1 MKIIIIT
8 LSLLLASV
16 PAVGADTAADVPLS
30 EVRHF
35 DEVRH
40 FLCMSRSFVVAADE
54 RVSDGPI
61 GDALRTGESYSE
73 LSEMRRA
80 LRDRAC
86 ATARPEGATDLVY
99 PCDPLA
105 GRVAERYSRDW
116 SRSEC
121 CRDAMID
128 LSLFPVMLLYAQ
140 NLDFLARSDKLNHT
154 ESMASMESANDYSR
168 AHDYAQKAVTRACP
182 AEDSLANVPGV
193 SDLCKG
199 LRLQRAATDTLAAID
214 PDGFPE
220 YSAFASK
227 VNVETTCGD
236 GWLYLTSTEQLC
248 QKAREGLAR
257 VEKLLAARERLLA
270 LGGLSNIPPS
280 IAADFARAGRHF
292 RKAVDQLCE

>member
-16 PAVGADTAADVPLS
+16 SAAGADTAADLPLN

-35 DEVRH
+35 NEVRH
-40 FLCMSRSFVVAADE
+40 LLCMSRTFVVAADE
-54 RVSDGPI
+54 RVSDGPL

-73 LSEMRRA
+73 LTETRHA
-80 LRDRAC
+80 QRDGAC
-86 ATARPEGATDLVY
+86 ATARTEGATDLVY

-105 GRVAERYSRDW
+105 GRVAEMYSRDW

-121 CRDAMID
+121 CRDAMMD

-140 NLDFLARSDKLNHT
+140 DLDSLARSDKLNYK

-182 AEDSLANVPGV
+182 AEDSLANVAGV

-199 LRLQRAATDTLAAID
+199 LRLNKAATDTLASVN
-214 PDGFPE
+214 PDLA
-220 YSAFASK
+220 YSAFASM

-257 VEKLLAARERLLA
+257 VEKLLATRERLLA

-280 IAADFARAGRHF
+280 IAADLARAGHHF

>member
-16 PAVGADTAADVPLS
+16 PAVGADTPADVPLN

-35 DEVRH
+35 SEVRH

-73 LSEMRRA
+73 LSEMRHA
-80 LRDRAC
+80 QRDGAC
-86 ATARPEGATDLVY
+86 ATAQPEGATDLVY

-128 LSLFPVMLLYAQ
+128 LSSFPVMLLYAQ
-140 NLDFLARSDKLNHT
+140 NLDSLARSDKLNYK
-154 ESMASMESANDYSR
+154 ESMASMESANDYFR

-182 AEDSLANVPGV
+182 AEDNLANVPGV
-193 SDLCKG
+193 GDLCKG
-199 LRLQRAATDTLAAID
+199 LRLQKAATDTLAAID
-214 PDGFPE
+214 PDGFSE

-236 GWLYLTSTEQLC
+236 GWLYLTSPERLC

-280 IAADFARAGRHF
+280 IAADFARAGHHF